1 MEIRA
6 VIKKWK
12 PGIEAFFSTFPWKNV
27 LSFLFFLLLAFIFWL
42 MLFFQKE
49 NVEGTYRIP
58 LKYTNIS
65 DDVVFDNP
73 LPLFIEVSVAD
84 NGAQIF
90 RLDMRKKDSLEINV
104 TELTEEGNTVLQGDQ
119 YKQLIRSQLFPSTNI
134 RGYYPM
140 NISLA
145 TSKLQSKELPV
156 VFDGEITTNRA
167 NLVADSATFIPEV
180 VMAYGSQKSLDKL
193 KGAVTEYTVFKNLKA
208 TSQLPVRINN
218 VEGVKFVPSQVDIY
232 IPIEEYTER
241 TFEVPITAAHMPKKL
256 DVKFFPS
263 RASVTFSVT
272 LEEYR
277 KIVPEDFSIELDY
290 RKFHSNE
297 DGRVELELTVS
308 PSSIINPRISP
319 TSVEFLFE
327 NKTSE

>member
-1 MEIRA
+1 MEIKA
-6 VIKKWK
+6 IIKKWK
-12 PGIEAFFSTFPWKNV
+12 PASKAFFSTFPWKNV
-27 LSFLFFLLLAFIFWL
+27 FAFLFFLVLAFIFWL

-58 LKYTNIS
+58 LKYTHIP
-65 DDVVFDNP
+65 DDVVFDDP
-73 LPLFIEVSVAD
+73 LPEFIEVSVAD

-90 RLDMRKKDSLEINV
+90 RLDIRKRDSLEINV
-104 TELTEEGNTVLQGDQ
+104 TRISDGGNKVLQGDQ
-119 YKQLIRSQLFPSTNI
+119 YRQLILTQLFTSTTL

-145 TSKLQSKELPV
+145 SSKLESKELRV
-156 VFDGEITTNRA
+156 IFDGEITTSRA
-167 NLVADSATFIPEV
+167 NLVADSATFIPET
-180 VMAYGSQKSLDKL
+180 VMAYGSQKSLEKL
-193 KGAVTEYTVFKNLKA
+193 KGAATEYTIFKNLKA
-208 TSQLPVRINN
+208 TSELPVSINK
-218 VEGVKFVPSQVDIY
+218 VEGVKFIPSQVDIY

-241 TFEVPITAAHMPKKL
+241 TFEIPVTATHVPTKL

-263 RASVTFSVT
+263 RANVTFSVT
-272 LEEYR
+272 LEEYK
-277 KIVPEDFSIELDY
+277 KIVPEDFSIQLDY

-297 DGRVELELTVS
+297 DGRVELELTNK

-327 NKTSE
+327 NKTE